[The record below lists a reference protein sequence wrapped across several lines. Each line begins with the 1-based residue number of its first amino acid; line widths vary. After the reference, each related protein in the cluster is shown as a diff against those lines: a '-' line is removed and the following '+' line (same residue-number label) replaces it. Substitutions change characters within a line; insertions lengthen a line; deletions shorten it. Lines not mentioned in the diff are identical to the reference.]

1 MNDILN
7 FKSITAY
14 RVALPLKFE
23 FKTSQGSVRI
33 RESIIIRI
41 EDQQGYVGY
50 GECVAFRDPFYTAET
65 VDTCWI
71 KLVDDYIFHLRLMR
85 PKPLM
90 TYVKQLQFWLK
101 RDAMPMTIAG
111 LENALIHLHC
121 SRIGVNSVS
130 FMMGQP
136 LIDTIRSGVV
146 IGDVPIDELLP
157 LIDTH
162 VANGCNRIKLKV
174 SPRDGYERTQLVRQA
189 YPNLDLAVDANQS
202 YTYDQIL
209 EVAAYN
215 DLGLLCIEEPF
226 QITNL
231 VSYKKWRLD
240 SDWTITT
247 PICLDESVLGYDDLS
262 YAIEH
267 NLLDVLNVKVGR
279 LGGLVQ
285 TRAAIMLCREH
296 QIPYWIGSMVESSI
310 SKMMHVQLA
319 ALGDSY
325 MPGDLSDSSR
335 YFECDLTDPDI
346 QFVDGSMLVPKGAG
360 LGISVLDNR
369 IEDYAIQKRVL

>member
-1 MNDILN
+1 
-7 FKSITAY
+7 
-14 RVALPLKFE
+14 
-23 FKTSQGSVRI
+23 
-33 RESIIIRI
+33 
-41 EDQQGYVGY
+41 
-50 GECVAFRDPFYTAET
+50 
-65 VDTCWI
+65 
-71 KLVDDYIFHLRLMR
+71 
-85 PKPLM
+85 
-90 TYVKQLQFWLK
+90 
-101 RDAMPMTIAG
+101 
-111 LENALIHLHC
+111 
-121 SRIGVNSVS
+121 
-130 FMMGQP
+130 MMGQP

-231 VSYKKWRLD
+231 ISYKKWRLD

-335 YFECDLTDPDI
+335 YFECDLTDPNI